1 MATIVKPGDAT
12 AKTAAS
18 ANPADPPN
26 PADPNGAGNGS
37 GAVSVPAG
45 RTGRVI
51 KTVSVA
57 KDDGGAKVDE
67 TPLAPVRPPGTS
79 GRISGATVGE
89 HAKGKT
95 GLAEFNLSD
104 LAAEGQEQIKRC
116 QQQVDAMLA
125 EATKQ
130 AEQLRQQARTQGHSE
145 GTQAAIKEIDQ
156 RVNREAE
163 SKARNQVKSL
173 HQAVEQMKQQ
183 YDAWMRQYAEVLTTT
198 AIAAAERLTR
208 SQLVL
213 PNAEDG
219 YAVVD
224 PSPAN
229 TSGRDIASGRED
241 AEPAE
246 HLLVRWARE
255 ALHSTRSASRLT
267 LAVHPDTLAQLGK
280 ALDELLAHPDL
291 PEQSVVIP
299 DESLKVGDVVVR
311 QDGGEISAGIDA
323 QLDRLREELL

>member
-1 MATIVKPGDAT
+1 
-12 AKTAAS
+12 
-18 ANPADPPN
+18 
-26 PADPNGAGNGS
+26 
-37 GAVSVPAG
+37 
-45 RTGRVI
+45 
-51 KTVSVA
+51 
-57 KDDGGAKVDE
+57 
-67 TPLAPVRPPGTS
+67 
-79 GRISGATVGE
+79 
-89 HAKGKT
+89 T
-95 GLAEFNLSD
+95 GLADFNLSD

-116 QQQVDAMLA
+116 QQQVEAILA

-130 AEQLRQQARTQGHSE
+130 AEQMRQQARAQGHSE

-163 SKARNQVKSL
+163 SKARNQVQSL

-213 PNAEDG
+213 PNAEEG

-224 PSPAN
+224 PTPAK
-229 TSGRDIASGRED
+229 TTGEAPS
-241 AEPAE
+241 EPAE

-255 ALHSTRSASRLT
+255 AVHSTRSASRLT

-280 ALDELLAHPDL
+280 PLDELLAHPDL

-299 DESLKVGDVVVR
+299 DETLKVGDVVVR